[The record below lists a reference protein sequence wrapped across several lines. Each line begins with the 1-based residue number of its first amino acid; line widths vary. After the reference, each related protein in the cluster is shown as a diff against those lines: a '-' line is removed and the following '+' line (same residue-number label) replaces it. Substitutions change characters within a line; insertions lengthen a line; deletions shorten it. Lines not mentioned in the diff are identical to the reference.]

1 MDSLIDFAKH
11 NYDLI
16 TLMVAVLGVLLG
28 VISLFY
34 EMKKKKRQK
43 AEKAAAEEAAKAE
56 VSTEKQPES

>member
-16 TLMVAVLGVLLG
+16 TLLVAVLGVLLG

-43 AEKAAAEEAAKAE
+43 AAAEEAANAE

>member
-1 MDSLIDFAKH
+1 MVSLIDFAKH

-16 TLMVAVLGVLLG
+16 TLLVAVLGVLLG

-43 AEKAAAEEAAKAE
+43 AAKAVAEETAKAE

>member
-16 TLMVAVLGVLLG
+16 TLLVAVLGVLLG

-43 AEKAAAEEAAKAE
+43 AAKAE

>member
-16 TLMVAVLGVLLG
+16 TLLVAVQGVLLG

-43 AEKAAAEEAAKAE
+43 AAAEEAAKAE

>member
-1 MDSLIDFAKH
+1 MDSLIDFVKH

-16 TLMVAVLGVLLG
+16 TLLVAVLGVLLG

-34 EMKKKKRQK
+34 EIKKKKRQK

-56 VSTEKQPES
+56 VSTEK

>member
-16 TLMVAVLGVLLG
+16 TLLVAVQGVLLG

-43 AEKAAAEEAAKAE
+43 AEKAAEEAAKAE